1 MNNTIVGIVQL
12 IALRLWRVGA
22 IPIHSSIS
30 WMEETPV
37 GLPDSLQAHHRTNE
51 SLRINACFEGARSAQ
66 WLAPK
71 LLCRKKSGAARIILA
86 STLQASACF
95 CAPPRRYL
103 YRVAGAYA
111 WTESTVGGNT
121 LAGRAGKS
129 PALSAPFSTGD
140 CRQHHSKEQAL
151 RVLQE
156 KKGGVS

>member
-86 STLQASACF
+86 STLQAGVYILTVLPDKTSA
-95 CAPPRRYL
+95 L
-103 YRVAGAYA
+103 
-111 WTESTVGGNT
+111 E
-121 LAGRAGKS
+121 
-129 PALSAPFSTGD
+129 
-140 CRQHHSKEQAL
+140 
-151 RVLQE
+151 RVLRATGRYSMRRADNSSTTTSRSYSQSVKALE
-156 KKGGVS
+156 PHLGELQ

>member
-1 MNNTIVGIVQL
+1 MNSTIVGIVQL

-86 STLQASACF
+86 STLQAS
-95 CAPPRRYL
+95 
-103 YRVAGAYA
+103 VI
-111 WTESTVGGNT
+111 
-121 LAGRAGKS
+121 LAGCAGKS
-129 PALSAPFSTGD
+129 PALSDNFSTGD

-156 KKGGVS
+156 KKGGVP

>member
-1 MNNTIVGIVQL
+1 MNNSSGANSVPSLVIEGPMPLSSALHSPIVE
-12 IALRLWRVGA
+12 AL
-22 IPIHSSIS
+22 
-30 WMEETPV
+30 V
-37 GLPDSLQAHHRTNE
+37 GLPDSLQAHNRTNE

-86 STLQASACF
+86 STLQASLF
-95 CAPPRRYL
+95 
-103 YRVAGAYA
+103 
-111 WTESTVGGNT
+111 
-121 LAGRAGKS
+121 LAGCAGKS